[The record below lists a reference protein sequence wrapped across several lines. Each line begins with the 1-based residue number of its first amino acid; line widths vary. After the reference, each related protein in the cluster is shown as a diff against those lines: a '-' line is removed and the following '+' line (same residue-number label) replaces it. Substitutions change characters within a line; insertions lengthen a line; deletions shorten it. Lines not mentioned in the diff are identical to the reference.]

1 MCIWLC
7 PVWNQ
12 TKIHPTKK
20 KRITL
25 NLIQIHH
32 IFHHISEQL
41 FKVFIGHFHYYTLL
55 SQCFCLV
62 FCLIIICSMKP
73 IQNSE
78 QTKRFTLIRW
88 FWFRSNTL
96 FPPPPSPYFWIK
108 NEHIMSMSS
117 PLHALQPIFARF
129 SATWNRSIKRTNW
142 ITLTPMQ
149 IQYLIPISPS
159 PHIWPMNES
168 FTRVLSPV
176 RHSLQLMLTWFCA
189 VWNRN
194 SKRTKWPNHFDSD
207 SDSETFFSP
216 SPYFWTT
223 DEGFM
228 RMFSAPTRPSASVCA
243 IMCGVKPNQN
253 SRRSK
258 RITSQIQPADD

>member
-41 FKVFIGHFHYYTLL
+41 FKVFLGHFHYYTLL

-96 FPPPPSPYFWIK
+96 FPPPSLTIFLNKEWTYYEHVFTSTCPSANI
-108 NEHIMSMSS
+108 
-117 PLHALQPIFARF
+117 
-129 SATWNRSIKRTNW
+129 RSIQCNVKPKYQTNQ
-142 ITLTPMQ
+142 LNHFDSNADS
-149 IQYLIPISPS
+149 IPDSYFPS

-243 IMCGVKPNQN
+243 ITCGVKPNQN